1 MDKLPTSVFDFFND
15 EKFIEWRLNT
25 DEFDSYWDQFT
36 KDNPRLKSHLDEA
49 VRKFDSV
56 KINDYSLSSE
66 TEKTMYN
73 ELLARIKKHRWQKKR
88 KILTYSL
95 SAAASIALLILSATF
110 LLTQNRDV
118 AVVQDIV
125 VGKTQPSSDIQLI
138 TGEKTVT
145 LGQNADITVSEQGSA
160 SITDS
165 TRQQETLELSRKE
178 TNRLI
183 IPYGKR
189 SFLILSDGT
198 KVWLNSGTEMEFPT
212 AFDEKSRTVHIKG
225 EVYIEVAQ
233 VANKPF
239 VVKTP
244 EMDVKVLGT
253 AFNLSAYA
261 GSKNESVVLVEGSV
275 QVNTR
280 GNKEVKLAP
289 NELLTV
295 SGENTEVKSV
305 DVSEYISWRK
315 GVLEFK
321 KTPISEVL
329 EKIGRYYNVEFENNA
344 DVTLKGQ
351 TISGKLFL
359 SSNLDSVM
367 TSVSV
372 LSSTVYSR
380 EGQIIQIKKSD

>member
-1 MDKLPTSVFDFFND
+1 MPKLNMDKLPTSVFDFFND

-212 AFDEKSRTVHIKG
+212 AFDEKSRT
-225 EVYIEVAQ
+225 
-233 VANKPF
+233 
-239 VVKTP
+239 
-244 EMDVKVLGT
+244 
-253 AFNLSAYA
+253 
-261 GSKNESVVLVEGSV
+261 SVRHQG
-275 QVNTR
+275 R
-280 GNKEVKLAP
+280 KE
-289 NELLTV
+289 
-295 SGENTEVKSV
+295 
-305 DVSEYISWRK
+305 
-315 GVLEFK
+315 
-321 KTPISEVL
+321 
-329 EKIGRYYNVEFENNA
+329 
-344 DVTLKGQ
+344 
-351 TISGKLFL
+351 
-359 SSNLDSVM
+359 
-367 TSVSV
+367 
-372 LSSTVYSR
+372 
-380 EGQIIQIKKSD
+380 